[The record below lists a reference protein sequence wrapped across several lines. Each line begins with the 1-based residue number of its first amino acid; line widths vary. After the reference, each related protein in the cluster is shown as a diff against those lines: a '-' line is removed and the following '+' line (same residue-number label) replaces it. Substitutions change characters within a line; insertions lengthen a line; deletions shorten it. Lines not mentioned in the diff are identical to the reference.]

1 VQQENDL
8 WVVQTFMV
16 DVKHHHHYYKKQN
29 LGLQR
34 NPVKYVNGQ

>member
-29 LGLQR
+29 LELQR